1 MKFIVQTRRLPS
13 LVDNKMPDQ
22 ILRNIAKERIPK
34 PLKVSVR
41 QEGKHFR
48 VVYQRQ
54 YPNAVEEVVL
64 STRFTQ
70 EEAQSFADEGLRAQR
85 IYRSLGQWE
94 RG

>member
-1 MKFIVQTRRLPS
+1 
-13 LVDNKMPDQ
+13 MPKGLD
-22 ILRNIAKERIPK
+22 
-34 PLKVSVR
+34 VSIR
-41 QEGKHFR
+41 QVGAYFR

>member
-1 MKFIVQTRRLPS
+1 MMT
-13 LVDNKMPDQ
+13 
-22 ILRNIAKERIPK
+22 LRNMREQVPK
-34 PLKVSVR
+34 PLNVSIR
-41 QEGKHFR
+41 QMGAHFR

-64 STRFTQ
+64 SPRFNTQ

-85 IYRSLGQWE
+85 IYRSLWQWE

>member
-1 MKFIVQTRRLPS
+1 MMT
-13 LVDNKMPDQ
+13 
-22 ILRNIAKERIPK
+22 LRNMREQVPK
-34 PLKVSVR
+34 PLNVSIR
-41 QEGKHFR
+41 QMGAHFR

-64 STRFTQ
+64 STRFNTQ

-85 IYRSLGQWE
+85 IYRSLRQWE

>member
-1 MKFIVQTRRLPS
+1 MMT
-13 LVDNKMPDQ
+13 
-22 ILRNIAKERIPK
+22 LRNMREQVPK
-34 PLKVSVR
+34 PLNVSIR
-41 QEGKHFR
+41 QMGAHFC

-64 STRFTQ
+64 STRFNTQ

>member
-1 MKFIVQTRRLPS
+1 MMT
-13 LVDNKMPDQ
+13 
-22 ILRNIAKERIPK
+22 LRNMREQVPK
-34 PLKVSVR
+34 PLNVSIR
-41 QEGKHFR
+41 QMGAHFR

-70 EEAQSFADEGLRAQR
+70 EEAQSFADEGLRAQP

>member
-1 MKFIVQTRRLPS
+1 M
-13 LVDNKMPDQ
+13 MA
-22 ILRNIAKERIPK
+22 LRNMHEQVPK
-34 PLKVSVR
+34 PLNVSIR
-41 QEGKHFR
+41 QMGAHFR

>member
-1 MKFIVQTRRLPS
+1 MTLGNMREQV
-13 LVDNKMPDQ
+13 
-22 ILRNIAKERIPK
+22 PK
-34 PLKVSVR
+34 PLHISIR
-41 QEGKHFR
+41 QVGVHFR

>member
-1 MKFIVQTRRLPS
+1 MMT
-13 LVDNKMPDQ
+13 
-22 ILRNIAKERIPK
+22 LRNMREQVSK
-34 PLKVSVR
+34 PLNVSIR
-41 QEGKHFR
+41 QMGAHFR

-64 STRFTQ
+64 STRFNTQ

>member
-1 MKFIVQTRRLPS
+1 MMT
-13 LVDNKMPDQ
+13 
-22 ILRNIAKERIPK
+22 LRNMREQVPK
-34 PLKVSVR
+34 PLNVSIR
-41 QEGKHFR
+41 QMGAHFR

-70 EEAQSFADEGLRAQR
+70 EEAQSVADEGLRAQR

>member
-1 MKFIVQTRRLPS
+1 MMT
-13 LVDNKMPDQ
+13 
-22 ILRNIAKERIPK
+22 LRNMREQVPK
-34 PLKVSVR
+34 PLNVSIR
-41 QEGKHFR
+41 QMGAHFR

-64 STRFTQ
+64 STRFNTQ

-85 IYRSLGQWE
+85 IYRSFGQWE

>member
-1 MKFIVQTRRLPS
+1 MIS
-13 LVDNKMPDQ
+13 
-22 ILRNIAKERIPK
+22 LRNMREQVPK
-34 PLKVSVR
+34 PLNVSIR
-41 QEGKHFR
+41 QMGAHFR

>member
-1 MKFIVQTRRLPS
+1 
-13 LVDNKMPDQ
+13 MPKGLD
-22 ILRNIAKERIPK
+22 
-34 PLKVSVR
+34 VSIR
-41 QEGKHFR
+41 QVGAYFR

-64 STRFTQ
+64 STRFNTQ

>member
-1 MKFIVQTRRLPS
+1 MMT
-13 LVDNKMPDQ
+13 
-22 ILRNIAKERIPK
+22 LRNMREQVPK
-34 PLKVSVR
+34 PLNVSIR
-41 QEGKHFR
+41 QMGAHFR

-54 YPNAVEEVVL
+54 YPNAAEEVVL

>member
-1 MKFIVQTRRLPS
+1 MMT
-13 LVDNKMPDQ
+13 
-22 ILRNIAKERIPK
+22 LRNMREQVPK
-34 PLKVSVR
+34 PLNVSIR
-41 QEGKHFR
+41 QMSAHFR

-64 STRFTQ
+64 STRFNTQ

>member
-1 MKFIVQTRRLPS
+1 MMT
-13 LVDNKMPDQ
+13 
-22 ILRNIAKERIPK
+22 LRNMREQVPK
-34 PLKVSVR
+34 PLNVSIR
-41 QEGKHFR
+41 QMGAHFR

-64 STRFTQ
+64 STRFNTQ

>member
-1 MKFIVQTRRLPS
+1 MMT
-13 LVDNKMPDQ
+13 
-22 ILRNIAKERIPK
+22 LRNMREQVPK
-34 PLKVSVR
+34 PLNVSIR
-41 QEGKHFR
+41 QMGAHFR

-64 STRFTQ
+64 SPRFNTQ

>member
-1 MKFIVQTRRLPS
+1 MMT
-13 LVDNKMPDQ
+13 
-22 ILRNIAKERIPK
+22 LRNMREQVPK
-34 PLKVSVR
+34 PLRVSIR
-41 QEGKHFR
+41 QMGAHFR

-64 STRFTQ
+64 SPRFITQ

>member
-1 MKFIVQTRRLPS
+1 MTT
-13 LVDNKMPDQ
+13 
-22 ILRNIAKERIPK
+22 LRNMREQVPK
-34 PLKVSVR
+34 PLNVSIR
-41 QEGKHFR
+41 QMGAHFR

-64 STRFTQ
+64 STRFNTQ